1 MEHKAPSYRLVV
13 NGTNITPRVNGRLID
28 LTLDETPG
36 DEADTLSLTLSDHD
50 GLLEIPPKGA
60 EIQLAFGW
68 QGRALIDKG
77 LFIVDQSDF
86 SGPPDTITIT
96 ARSADMRGEL
106 PTKRTKSWH
115 QTTLG
120 EIVSTIA
127 DTNSLTAV
135 VGDQLASVAVE
146 HLDQTDESDL
156 NLLTRLGEK
165 HDAIATVKAGRLL
178 FMPRG
183 QAETVT
189 GNALP
194 TLNITPRAG
203 DQYRYSE
210 KDRDEYTGVI
220 AFYDDIDAGQQKQV
234 QAGTSDRVKR
244 LRGTYPN
251 QEEANAAAWAE
262 LNRLKRGEAEF
273 SITLAVGVPEVGPEY
288 RMTVEGLKPQINGR
302 EWVVTRASHSVSD
315 SGLVTAISA
324 ETLGSG

>member
-86 SGPPDTITIT
+86 SGPPDTISIT

-106 PTKRTKSWH
+106 PTKQTRSWH
-115 QTTLG
+115 QTTVG
-120 EIVSTIA
+120 SIVNAIA
-127 DTNSLTAV
+127 GTNELTPV
-135 VGDQLASVAVE
+135 VGDRLASIAVE

-156 NLLTRLGEK
+156 NFLTRLGEK
-165 HDAIATVKAGRLL
+165 HDAIAAVKAGRLL

-183 QAETVT
+183 QAETAT

-194 TLNITPRAG
+194 TLNITPRGG

-315 SGLVTAISA
+315 IGLVTSLEA
-324 ETLGSG
+324 ETLQ